1 MSESTFALD
10 HQSVDLLLSVMETSN
25 ATIAGAV
32 LSDYYEQQA
41 GQLMSANLLEPCGH
55 QLVTTSM
62 ADHDDAPVSLT
73 WSTDHNGYGY
83 FSPSAGWIMV
93 PEERLA
99 VFAIKFPVV
108 LAQMMVRFDIASRGG
123 AVPLLPELLWEIGDA
138 RISRRS
144 QRVPVWFA
152 RRLYDQSVWRQ
163 IKDVATRRPLTHLR
177 VLLTSTP
184 SARLPDQPLPG
195 HLIVPIRDV
204 IDFDCGL
211 AVRPEVLIARLDG
224 THRPDVREAVYLS
237 PSGQQLI
244 INGDITIELKSDI
257 HIKVIRQLVQ
267 GFKEGKRLGARDLLD
282 HAQSSATTL
291 RQAFGSDRWARLEP
305 YLKSRNGLWGFEP

>member
-1 MSESTFALD
+1 MSESALALG
-10 HQSVDLLLSVMETSN
+10 HQSVDLLLSVMETPN

-41 GQLMSANLLEPCGH
+41 GQLLAANLLEPCGH

-73 WSTDHNGYGY
+73 WSAEHNGYGY
-83 FSPSAGWIMV
+83 FSPSAGWITV
-93 PEERLA
+93 PDERLV
-99 VFAIKFPVV
+99 VFGINVPVM
-108 LAQMMVRFDIASRGG
+108 LARLMVRFEIASCGV
-123 AVPLLPELLWEIGDA
+123 AAPLLPELLWEIGDA
-138 RISRRS
+138 RIERRS
-144 QRVPVWFA
+144 QRVPIWFA

-163 IKDVATRRPLTHLR
+163 IKDAASRRALKHIR
-177 VLLTSTP
+177 VLLSSTP
-184 SARLPDQPLPG
+184 SARLPDESLPG

-204 IDFDCGL
+204 IDFDGGI
-211 AVRPEVLIARLDG
+211 AVRPDVLVARLDG
-224 THRPDVREAVYLS
+224 AHRPDVREAVYLS

-244 INGDITIELKSDI
+244 INGDIAIELKSDI

-267 GFKEGKRLGARDLLD
+267 GFKEGKRFGARHLLD
-282 HAQSSATTL
+282 YAQSSATTL
-291 RQAFGSDRWARLEP
+291 RQAFGRDRWARLEP